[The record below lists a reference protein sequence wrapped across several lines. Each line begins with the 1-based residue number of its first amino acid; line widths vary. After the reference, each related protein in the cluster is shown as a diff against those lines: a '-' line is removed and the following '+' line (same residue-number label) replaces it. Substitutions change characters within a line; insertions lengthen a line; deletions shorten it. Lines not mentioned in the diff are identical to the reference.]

1 MSLTVTNPSY
11 DRVYTMY
18 AWRDNNI
25 RLVLTQGEGAT
36 VIDGS
41 VTRIKAPRFR
51 LRDDRGIIDLSG
63 SPTVVLAVTR
73 PDQSEDLVACTVES
87 PASDG
92 VISCPI
98 LASVT
103 AFAGQAVGEIRVIS
117 ENGVIKFYGIH
128 ACIYKGV
135 SDWAAAQN
143 SRYSALIEALQKVVA
158 VQAGNVAAMDSLVN
172 GNLPNGTNP
181 VASGNLKTFLEGNFQ
196 TYLQNKF
203 VKMKYAHESHSAGY
217 DADTNPVDEYN
228 DSNIEGVYIDE
239 ATDLDTWYIIKN
251 SNNAKVGI
259 LFCASVPNGNYG
271 KTQIA
276 LYYSGGFK
284 YRYKH
289 SNGGSWDNW
298 SFIELQKNKD
308 LYNENDGTYF
318 GISNDDAR
326 YPSAKAVYQ
335 FIQANAQAIKDSV
348 LLGYNSLAID
358 KAYNI
363 HKNLVDTYLEESDYS
378 NDPNYTISAID
389 EVGTGSEEHGRPNK
403 YEVSVPSGGTT
414 ITFRD
419 TVSGRKWSEA
429 VQEKTY
435 IQNLIPNRVYVYQIL
450 NTNGLVLKTG
460 TAKGSGKV
468 RMINAG
474 GDTYN
479 IRDIGGWDADGGTL
493 RYGVIYR
500 GGELN
505 NGISITSAQQAFFRD
520 ALGVRDEIDLRS
532 SNSSTGFTPTPALGI
547 GVSYLNK
554 PVGNFLS
561 SHIQDL
567 FNDEANYRI
576 IADVIK
582 RVAKNITDNKP
593 MYIHCQ
599 AGADRTGMICLFIE
613 AVCGVSQNDI
623 DRDYELTTFSKEPK
637 NGSWSRITRKRYTD
651 NSSYY
656 NQLKPLVMA
665 INTLQG
671 NNFNDKVIRFLLRA
685 GVSVDELNA
694 IRFGLIEGNPSKI
707 INPYSSVTITNTLT
721 NVSNSNT
728 SSSVVMYQPYEA
740 ELIVNNMCKLT
751 SVTITMGGV
760 DVTQQYYDNGKI
772 NIPIVTGNLVVSA
785 EATQS
790 SIITEGMIANSAVTE
805 NKLANGAVTE
815 NKLGDGAVTTNK
827 IASGAVSTPGIA
839 NGAVT
844 ADKMGFR
851 AVKYVS
857 NIEVDNCIDADTIYE
872 VRTPD
877 GNGTTGR
884 HTVICVPATYQRTQ
898 YLFAQEGGVQFRKA
912 LYSNGEWGSWN
923 AWVSLTPKTVSFTVS
938 SSGWSGLTYVMDS
951 SMPSYANPN
960 TKVDISMSDTVYNKL
975 LEDGCTG
982 LYVTTDTSGN
992 TPTFTLHAGGNA
1004 PTSNITLQL
1013 TLQQIS

>member
-1 MSLTVTNPSY
+1 MSYSY
-11 DRVYTMY
+11 DDVYVLY
-18 AWRDNNI
+18 AWRDN
-25 RLVLTQGEGAT
+25 RRHLVLTQGEGYSGT
-36 VIDGS
+36 LTNNDIV
-41 VTRIKAPRFR
+41 KAPRFQ
-51 LRDDRGIIDLSG
+51 LKDERGVIAIPTSG
-63 SPTVVLAVTR
+63 NPIVQLAVTR
-73 PDQSEDLVACTVES
+73 SNRTEDLLTCVVEDS
-87 PASDG
+87 ENG
-92 VISCPI
+92 IIYCPI
-98 LASVT
+98 TKSLSDI
-103 AFAGQAVGEIRVIS
+103 AGDIKGEIRLITANAVT
-117 ENGVIKFYGIH
+117 KFYGVDF
-128 ACIYKGV
+128 YVFNGV
-135 SDWAAAQN
+135 SDSAAAQ
-143 SRYSALIEALQKVVA
+143 STQFSDLVHALQKVINVTGGGTVA
-158 VQAGNVAAMDSLVN
+158 DMDDVIEHGGL
-172 GNLPNGTNP
+172 NP
-181 VASGNLKTFLEGNFQ
+181 VASGIIYDYLTNDFQ
-196 TYLQNKF
+196 TYLQNRF

-251 SNNAKVGI
+251 SYNARVGI
-259 LFCASVPNGNYG
+259 LFCAAVPNDGYG

-289 SNGGSWDNW
+289 SNGGSWDVW

-318 GISNDDAR
+318 GISNDDAK

-348 LLGYNSLAID
+348 LLGYDSLAID
-358 KAYNI
+358 KVYNI
-363 HKNLVDTYLEESDYS
+363 HKNLVDAYLEESDYS

-450 NTNGLVLKTG
+450 NTNGVVLKTG

-505 NGISITSAQQAFFRD
+505 NGITITSTQQSFFRD

-665 INTLQG
+665 INTLLQG

-740 ELIVNNMCKLT
+740 ELTVNNMCKLT

-790 SIITEGMIANSAVTE
+790 SIITEGMIANGAVSE
-805 NKLANGAVTE
+805 NKIGNGAVTP
-815 NKLGDGAVTTNK
+815 NKL
-827 IASGAVSTPGIA
+827 
-839 NGAVT
+839 
-844 ADKMGFR
+844 GFR

-857 NIEVDNCIDADTIYE
+857 DTEVDNCIDADTIYE

-877 GNGTTGR
+877 GNGTTER

-912 LYSNGEWGSWN
+912 LYSNN
-923 AWVSLTPKTVSFTVS
+923 AWGNWSAWISLMPKTESFTVN
-938 SSGWSGLTYVMDS
+938 SSGWVGLSYNMDS
-951 SMPSYANPN
+951 GMPSYANQN
-960 TKVDISMSDTVYNKL
+960 TKVDISLTESAYNQL
-975 LEDGCTG
+975 IADGCTG
-982 LYVTTDTSGN
+982 LYVTTETSGS
-992 TPTFTLHAGGNA
+992 TPVFTLHAVGNA
-1004 PTSNITLQL
+1004 PTANITIQL
-1013 TLQQIS
+1013 TLQQIN